1 MTGFLSGARRRRLA
15 ALTAG
20 MLVAILGV
28 FVAFIIETSP
38 ASRLRESG
46 FALMGWVAPRGA
58 PAGMPVMVVDID
70 RASLGVMGP
79 WPWSRDKLATLVD
92 RIAAAAPLALG
103 VDIVLADR
111 RDDAGAPLLAA
122 AIGKVPTV
130 LGAVLDPEQATTA
143 AVPPLAIVL
152 VGDGGDVQVP
162 EAPGVIVPP
171 EPFLSAARGIGIV
184 SFLAGDEMADQLVAT
199 SPLVVSAQG
208 LPLAG
213 LGLALVQARFEASSV
228 IIDVPGGRLRVGDAS
243 VPLTR
248 DLSLRLHHGRAGD
261 RVARTL
267 SAARLLRGEDAAA
280 LKGRIVLLGAS
291 APEIGGLRATHADPF
306 MPSVQIIADSVEQIL
321 AGQAPVRPPHGRSA
335 EIAAALVIALGG
347 IVAVLVVSPFIAA
360 GVSLVLAA
368 GWVALCLGLFGLGGW
383 LLDPLGPPLIGLV
396 PVQVTALIL
405 FSATLRERRAIERR
419 FAQHLPAEVVAKI
432 ADDPSRLKIDGEER
446 EITALFT
453 DIEGF
458 TAMTERASPKELIAL
473 LDAYVELTAGIVV
486 AHGGMVDKVVGDAI
500 HAFFNAPMDCDDH
513 PRKALA
519 CARQMLAA
527 TERLRASPLGVKLAL
542 GRTRIG
548 IETGPAI
555 LGDIGGG
562 RKLDYTAHGPAINA
576 AAKLEAA
583 NKTFGT
589 SILIGPGAAARL
601 QAEDLRPVG
610 AWQASPAS
618 APRTIFT
625 V

>member
-1 MTGFLSGARRRRLA
+1 MKGFLSGARRRRLA

-20 MLVAILGV
+20 MVTAVLGV
-28 FVAFIIETSP
+28 IAWFVVESGP
-38 ASRLRESG
+38 AGRLRESG
-46 FALMGWVAPRGA
+46 FAVMAGVAPRGA
-58 PAGMPVMVVDID
+58 PPGMPVMVVDID
-70 RASLGVMGP
+70 RATLALAGP
-79 WPWSRDKLATLVD
+79 WPWPRDTLAALVD
-92 RIAAAAPLALG
+92 RIAAVGPQALG
-103 VDIVLADR
+103 VDILLSER
-111 RDDAGAPLLAA
+111 RDDAGASLLAA
-122 AIGKVPTV
+122 AIARVPTV
-130 LGAVLDPEQATTA
+130 LGAVLDPEQVTTA
-143 AVPPLAIVL
+143 AVPALPIVL
-152 VGDGGDVQVP
+152 VGDGRAVEVP
-162 EAPGVIVPP
+162 RAPGVILAA
-171 EPFLSAARGIGIV
+171 EPFLSAARGAGIV
-184 SFLAGDEMADQLVAT
+184 SFLAGDETAGQVIAT
-199 SPLVVSAQG
+199 IPLVVSAQG
-208 LPLAG
+208 EPMAG
-213 LGLALVQARFEASSV
+213 LGLALVQTRFDASSV

-261 RVARTL
+261 RVARTI
-267 SAARLLRGEDAAA
+267 SAARLLRGEDVSA
-280 LKGRIVLLGAS
+280 LTGRIVLLGAS

-321 AGQAPVRPPHGRSA
+321 AGQAPVSPPHGRSA
-335 EIAAALVIALGG
+335 EIAAALVIATGG
-347 IVAVLVVSPFIAA
+347 MVAVLVLSPFIAA

-368 GWVALCLGLFGLGGW
+368 GWLALCLGLFAFGGL
-383 LLDPLGPPLIGLV
+383 LLDPLGPPLVGLI

-432 ADDPSRLKIDGEER
+432 ADDPSRIKIDGEER

-473 LDAYVELTAGIVV
+473 LDAYVETTAGIVV
-486 AHGGMVDKVVGDAI
+486 AHGGMVDKVVGDAL

-519 CARQMLAA
+519 CARQLLAA

-583 NKTFGT
+583 NKTLGT

-601 QAEDLRPVG
+601 QDEDLRPVG

-618 APRTIFT
+618 EPRTIFT

>member
-1 MTGFLSGARRRRLA
+1 MALA
-15 ALTAG
+15 AGALAAIMG
-20 MLVAILGV
+20 VAIYF
-28 FVAFIIETSP
+28 FVEAGP
-38 ASRLRESG
+38 ASRLRENG
-46 FALMGWVAPRGA
+46 YALIGRFFPRTAPPGT
-58 PAGMPVMVVDID
+58 PVMVVDID
-70 RASLGVMGP
+70 RASLSLMGP
-79 WPWSRDKLATLVD
+79 WPWSREKLATLID
-92 RIAAAAPLALG
+92 RIAAAEPQVLG
-103 VDIVLADR
+103 VDIVLSDR
-111 RDDAGAPLLAA
+111 RDDEGTPLLAA
-122 AIGKVPTV
+122 AIGKVPTI
-130 LGAVLDPEQATTA
+130 LGAVLDPEQVTA
-143 AVPPLAIVL
+143 AVVQPLSIVV
-152 VGDGGDVQVP
+152 VGDGRDVQVP
-162 EAPGVIVPP
+162 EAPGVIVAP
-171 EPFLSAARGIGIV
+171 EPFFLAARGIGIV
-184 SFLAGDEMADQLVAT
+184 SFLAGDEVSGQVITA

-208 LPLAG
+208 QPLAG
-213 LGLALVQARFEASSV
+213 LGLALVQARFDASSV
-228 IIDVPGGRLRVGDAS
+228 IIDVPGGRLRVGEAS
-243 VPLTR
+243 VPLTS
-248 DLSLRLHHGRAGD
+248 DLSLRLHHGRADD
-261 RVARTL
+261 RVARTI
-267 SAARLLRGEDAAA
+267 SATRLLRGDDSSA

-291 APEIGGLRATHADPF
+291 APEIGGLRATHTDPF
-306 MPSVQIIADSVEQIL
+306 MPSVQIIAETVEQIL
-321 AGQAPVRPPHGRSA
+321 GGQAPVTPPHGRSA
-335 EIAAALVIALGG
+335 EIAMTFIIALGG
-347 IVAVLVVSPFIAA
+347 MIAVLVTSPFIATA
-360 GVSLVLAA
+360 ISLVLAA
-368 GWVALCLGLFGLGGW
+368 GWIGLCLALFAFAGFLI
-383 LLDPLGPPLIGLV
+383 DPLGPPLIGLI

-419 FAQHLPAEVVAKI
+419 FAQHLPAEVVARI
-432 ADDPSRLKIDGEER
+432 ADDPSRIKIDGEER

-458 TAMTERASPKELIAL
+458 TAMTERASPKDLIAL
-473 LDAYVELTAGIVV
+473 LDAYVEMTAGIVI
-486 AHGGMVDKVVGDAI
+486 AHGGMVDKVVGDAL

-513 PRKALA
+513 PKKALD

-527 TERLRASPLGVKLAL
+527 TEQLRTSPLGAKLKL

-618 APRTIFT
+618 EPRTVFT